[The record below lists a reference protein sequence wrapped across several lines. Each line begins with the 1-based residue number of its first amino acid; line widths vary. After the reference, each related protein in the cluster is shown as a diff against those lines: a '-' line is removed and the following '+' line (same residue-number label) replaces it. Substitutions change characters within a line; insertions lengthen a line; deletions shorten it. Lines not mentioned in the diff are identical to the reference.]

1 VLACSLVSDISSPT
15 QPPAAIAWTSRIY
28 RRRGSGRFVPGA
40 WPLYTAF
47 VLLPVWWLVGVS
59 GFVMSVMGVLMIIA
73 LLFRRHLTTPKGF
86 SLFLLFLLW
95 CVFSASQVSDSRQLF
110 SLSYRGSIYL
120 ASGALFLYILN
131 HPHEELPTGSVVKAI
146 AGFWLIVVVGGT
158 VGMVGPTIQFTTPMQ
173 RVLPAKLVHDP
184 FVHDLV
190 SASTA
195 SGRAFAAYP
204 IHRPKA
210 PFPYTNLWGASYALG
225 LPFAVLSL
233 AYMKKKRNRDA
244 MVLILAFSIIP
255 LTFSLDRGAWL
266 SATGGVIYAT
276 LRLARGRNAQLLKAV
291 GLGVIL
297 LGVLLVATPL
307 GTIIGTRLSHGY
319 GDAHRA
325 QLYTQSTNLV
335 WKSPVFGY
343 GAPVLV
349 EGNLSAGTHGQ
360 LWTILVS
367 QGIPGLLFFVGWL
380 LWAMWK
386 ASRKL
391 PSGHPGDPA
400 VRFWCEVA
408 TFVAIIQMPY
418 YDLLPWGLP
427 IAMTAAAL
435 AFRETM
441 YQRVSPVPAPR
452 GPTGWTPTPQL
463 TR

>member
-1 VLACSLVSDISSPT
+1 VSDASLPTLTPVSPT
-15 QPPAAIAWTSRIY
+15 AWTSKIY
-28 RRRGSGRFVPGA
+28 RRRGAGRFIPAA
-40 WPLYTAF
+40 WPLYAAF
-47 VLLPVWWLVGVS
+47 VLLPVWWLIGVS
-59 GFVMSVMGVLMIIA
+59 GFVMSAIGILMIIA
-73 LLFRRHLTTPKGF
+73 LLFRRHLTTAKGF
-86 SLFLLFLLW
+86 SLYLFFLLW
-95 CVFSASQVSDSRQLF
+95 CIFSASQVNDPRQLF

-120 ASGALFLYILN
+120 ASGALFLYVLN
-131 HPHEELPTGSVVKAI
+131 HPHEEMPTAGVVKAI
-146 AGFWLIVVVGGT
+146 SGFWLIVVIGGT
-158 VGMVGPTIQFTTPMQ
+158 IGMLGPTIQFDTPMQ
-173 RVLPAKLVHDP
+173 RILPPKIASDP

-210 PFPYTNLWGASYALG
+210 PFPYTNLWGASYALA

-233 AYMKKKRNRDA
+233 AYMKKKKNRDA
-244 MVLILAFSIIP
+244 MVLVLAFSIIP

-266 SATGGVIYAT
+266 SASGGLIYAT

-291 GLGVIL
+291 AIGAIL
-297 LGVLLVATPL
+297 LGLVLVATPL
-307 GTIIGTRLSHGY
+307 GSIISTRLSHGY

-325 QLYTQSTNLV
+325 QLYNQSAALV
-335 WKSPVFGY
+335 WKSPIFGY

-367 QGIPGLLFFVGWL
+367 QGIPGLVFFVGWL
-380 LWAMWK
+380 LWALWK
-386 ASRKL
+386 ASRRL
-391 PSGHPGDPA
+391 PPGHPGDPA

-408 TFVAIIQMPY
+408 IFVAIIQMPY

-435 AFRETM
+435 AWRETM
-441 YQRVSPVPAPR
+441 YIRVKPLTPGRAPA
-452 GPTGWTPTPQL
+452 GWTPTPQS
-463 TR
+463 TP

>member
-1 VLACSLVSDISSPT
+1 MSEASSPT
-15 QPPAAIAWTSRIY
+15 LPPVSATAWTSKIY
-28 RRRGSGRFVPGA
+28 RRRGAGRLIPAA

-47 VLLPVWWLVGVS
+47 VLLPLWWILGVS
-59 GFVMSVMGVLMIIA
+59 GFVMSAVGVLMIIA
-73 LLFRRHLTTPKGF
+73 LAFRRHLTTPKGF
-86 SLFLLFLLW
+86 SLFLFFLMW
-95 CVFSASQVSDSRQLF
+95 CIFSSSQVADPRQLF

-120 ASGALFLYILN
+120 ASGALFLYVLN
-131 HPHEELPTGSVVKAI
+131 HPHEEMPTGSVVKAI
-146 AGFWLIVVVGGT
+146 AGFWLIVVIGGT
-158 VGMVGPTIQFTTPMQ
+158 IGMLGPTISFTTPAQ
-173 RVLPAKLVHDP
+173 RLLPAKIVADP

-225 LPFAVLSL
+225 LPFAILSL
-233 AYMKKKRNRDA
+233 AYMRKKRHRDV
-244 MVLILAFSIIP
+244 MVLVLAFSIIP

-266 SATGGVIYAT
+266 STAGGMIYAT

-291 GLGVIL
+291 AVGVIV
-297 LGVLLVATPL
+297 LGALLVVTPL
-307 GTIIGTRLSHGY
+307 GSIISTRLSHGY

-325 QLYTQSTNLV
+325 QLYSESANLV

-349 EGNLSAGTHGQ
+349 QGNLSAGTHGQ
-360 LWTILVS
+360 LWTVLVS
-367 QGIPGLLFFVGWL
+367 QGIPGLVFFVGWL

-386 ASRKL
+386 ASRRL
-391 PSGHPGDPA
+391 PPGHPGDPA

-408 TFVAIIQMPY
+408 IFVAIIQMPY

-435 AFRETM
+435 AWRETM
-441 YQRVSPVPAPR
+441 YTRLKPVTSGR
-452 GPTGWTPTPQL
+452 GPTGWTPAPQL
-463 TR
+463 NQ

>member
-1 VLACSLVSDISSPT
+1 MSDASLPTLAPVSPT
-15 QPPAAIAWTSRIY
+15 AWTSKIY
-28 RRRGSGRFVPGA
+28 RRRGAGRFIPAA
-40 WPLYTAF
+40 WPLYASF
-47 VLLPVWWLVGVS
+47 VSLPVWWLIGVS
-59 GFVMSVMGVLMIIA
+59 GFVMSAVGILMIIA
-73 LLFRRHLTTPKGF
+73 LLFRRHLTTAKGF
-86 SLFLLFLLW
+86 SLYLFFLLW
-95 CVFSASQVSDSRQLF
+95 CIFSASQVNDPRQLF

-131 HPHEELPTGSVVKAI
+131 HPHEEMPTAGVVKAI
-146 AGFWLIVVVGGT
+146 SGFWLIVVIGGT
-158 VGMVGPTIQFTTPMQ
+158 IGMLGPTIQFATPMQ
-173 RVLPAKLVHDP
+173 RILPVKIASDP

-210 PFPYTNLWGASYALG
+210 PFPYTNLWGASYALA

-233 AYMKKKRNRDA
+233 AYTKKKRNRDV
-244 MVLILAFSIIP
+244 MVLVLAFSIIP

-266 SATGGVIYAT
+266 SASGGLIYAT

-291 GLGVIL
+291 AIGVIL
-297 LGVLLVATPL
+297 LGLVLIATPL
-307 GTIIGTRLSHGY
+307 GSIIGTRLSHGY

-325 QLYTQSTNLV
+325 QLYNQSAALV
-335 WKSPVFGY
+335 WKSPIFGY

-367 QGIPGLLFFVGWL
+367 QGIPGLVFFVGWL
-380 LWAMWK
+380 LWALWK
-386 ASRKL
+386 ASRRL
-391 PSGHPGDPA
+391 PPGHPGDPA

-408 TFVAIIQMPY
+408 IFVAIIQMPY

-435 AFRETM
+435 AWRETM
-441 YQRVSPVPAPR
+441 YVRMKPLTPGRAPA
-452 GPTGWTPTPQL
+452 GWTPSPQSTP
-463 TR
+463 